1 MLISVIRCIARDD
14 GRFCVGGFREIFL
27 HAMKFPPKIYSEV
40 FTSFFFEVK
49 NNSFTGS
56 KRRLTFPW

>member
-1 MLISVIRCIARDD
+1 MGAGMLISVIRCIAIDD

-40 FTSFFFEVK
+40 FTSFFLK
-49 NNSFTGS
+49 
-56 KRRLTFPW
+56 